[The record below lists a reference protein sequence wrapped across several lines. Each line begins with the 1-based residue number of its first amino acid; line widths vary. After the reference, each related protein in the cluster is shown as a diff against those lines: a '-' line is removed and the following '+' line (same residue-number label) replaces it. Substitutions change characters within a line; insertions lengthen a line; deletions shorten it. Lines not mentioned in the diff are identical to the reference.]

1 MRGRASI
8 SWVAAVVVL
17 LAASVAGA
25 QPASPWDHT
34 YKHEAT
40 GGAWPCPDPGADVTV
55 SGARFSIPW
64 DVQVDGLGS
73 AHAGSG
79 ADGRRGSID
88 AGGPPS
94 HVTIAHIEGTVRADG
109 VTTATVS
116 YVRPPPPELVAQA
129 QATGQSLDVLRG
141 IRLTVKFK
149 PGATGR
155 TLSLVS
161 RTCSATWREVQAP
174 PKPVGLNCNSGEY
187 AVALWS
193 TERAYKLGE
202 FARLAGSGGPTKLY
216 RCVGACAAGANPSAD
231 PAWSMFGDCAAQ
243 GGAAAPP
250 PAGGA
255 DKWDAA
261 YKQRAQTSTEWRCF
275 DPGAL
280 DTLAILHGHFA
291 IPWNVHVTRTDG
303 SGDVSVPVGRI
314 EGTVAADGSAA
325 VHATFTVQSL
335 PPDVA
340 AVARASG
347 PGQATIAYLKAAIP
361 MVVLSMESSTRRMH
375 LALGSACTI
384 DFDAR

>member
-1 MRGRASI
+1 MPGVWNWLPI
-8 SWVAAVVVL
+8 VAVICCGART
-17 LAASVAGA
+17 AAA
-25 QPASPWDHT
+25 QPTSPWDHT

-55 SGARFSIPW
+55 TDAHFSIPW
-64 DVQVDGLGS
+64 DVPV
-73 AHAGSG
+73 
-79 ADGRRGSID
+79 
-88 AGGPPS
+88 AGGGTPT
-94 HVTIAHIEGTVRADG
+94 HVTIAHIEGTVRGDG

-129 QATGQSLDVLRG
+129 QASGQSLDVLRG

-161 RTCSATWREVQAP
+161 RACSATWREVQAP
-174 PKPVGLNCNSGEY
+174 PKPTGLNCNSGEY

-193 TERAYKLGE
+193 SERAYKLGE
-202 FARLAGSGGPTKLY
+202 FARLAAAGQATKLY
-216 RCVGACAAGANPSAD
+216 RCVGACAAGSTPSAD
-231 PAWSMFGDCAAQ
+231 PAWSMFGECAAQ
-243 GGAAAPP
+243 GGATAPP
-250 PAGGA
+250 PAAGA
-255 DKWDAA
+255 DRWDAT
-261 YKQRAQTSTEWRCF
+261 YKQRAHASTDWRCF

-280 DTLAILHGHFA
+280 DTLAVLHGHFT

-314 EGTVAADGSAA
+314 EGTVAADGSAVA
-325 VHATFTVQSL
+325 HATFTVQSL

-340 AVARASG
+340 AMARASG
-347 PGQATIAYLKAAIP
+347 AGQATIAYLKAAAP
-361 MVVLSMESSTRRMH
+361 TLALSLEAGARRAH

-384 DFDAR
+384 DFDAH